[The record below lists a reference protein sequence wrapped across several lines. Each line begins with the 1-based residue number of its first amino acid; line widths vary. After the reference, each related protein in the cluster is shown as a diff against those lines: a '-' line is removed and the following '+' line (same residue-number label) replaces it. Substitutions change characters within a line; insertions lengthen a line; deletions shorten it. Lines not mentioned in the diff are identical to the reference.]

1 MEKLFLMT
9 FLGCNVEVL
18 ELTMTLLDKFRQKYG
33 HSKFIKVIQEFE
45 PHIDADSIIYSFLLE
60 VGFIVNASYSID
72 FDLLAL
78 DHDDSGYYFNMEYIN
93 HYLENQDVDD
103 ATKRQIIQELESW
116 AVPFP
121 ES

>member
-78 DHDDSGYYFNMEYIN
+78 DHDDSGYYFNMEYIS

-103 ATKRQIIQELESW
+103 ATRRQIIQELESW

>member
-103 ATKRQIIQELESW
+103 ATRRQIIQELESW